1 MPYLI
6 RHYESIAI
14 SCVENISFLKRS
26 WTAIPRGWTAIPICI
41 NYVNIDSTIFQQFV
55 LVNRNRLWKLGCSTL
70 MKNIRIDV
78 QGSYLNARYY
88 LNKKNNLFYY
98 YWFNII
104 YCTVLVYFRGP
115 WTKYLNV
122 MAVLEMLSLQIANM
136 NSLT

>member
-1 MPYLI
+1 M
-6 RHYESIAI
+6 IAAT
-14 SCVENISFLKRS
+14 SSDE
-26 WTAIPRGWTAIPICI
+26 T
-41 NYVNIDSTIFQQFV
+41 
-55 LVNRNRLWKLGCSTL
+55 CSHFSSQ
-70 MKNIRIDV
+70 DV